1 MRALLSPK
9 DPSIMDPEPQQQLTV
24 NQCID
29 QIALKLEAANL
40 HYGHG
45 AIDAQSE
52 ALWIV
57 SKQLDVSPAEAL
69 DHMDE
74 AISIEQEQKASTV
87 ANTRISTRKP
97 LAYILGEAWLMGV
110 PFFCSEQ
117 SIVPRSW
124 IAELIVDGSL
134 EPWLPADGKAL
145 DLCTGNGSLAI
156 LLALSCP
163 DIHVSACDISM
174 PALSVAARNVDRH
187 SLGSQIELLNG
198 DLWDALPEPNED
210 NLFDLIIC
218 NPPYVNAASMSALP
232 AEYHAEPELALA
244 GGDDG
249 MDIIRRI
256 IASAPDYLSD
266 RGAILLEI
274 GNEYENFKK
283 AFPQIPAIWM
293 EVSAGEEQILLIQ
306 AEDLR

>member
-1 MRALLSPK
+1 
-9 DPSIMDPEPQQQLTV
+9 MDPEPSQAMTV
-24 NQCID
+24 NQCIN
-29 QIALKLEAANL
+29 QIAQKLESANL

-57 SKQLDVSPAEAL
+57 SKQLDLSPTEAL
-69 DHMDE
+69 DHL
-74 AISIEQEQKASTV
+74 EQELPPEQQQRAY
-87 ANTRISTRKP
+87 AIADQRISTRKP

-117 SIVPRSW
+117 SIIPRSW

-134 EPWLPADGKAL
+134 ESWLPADGNVL

-163 DIHVSACDISM
+163 DIHVSACDISL
-174 PALSVAARNVDRH
+174 PALSLAARNIDRH
-187 SLGSQIELLNG
+187 GLNSQVELFDG

-218 NPPYVNAASMSALP
+218 NPPYVNATSMSALP

-249 MDIIRRI
+249 MDLIRRI
-256 IASAPDYLSD
+256 IAHAPDYLSE
-266 RGAILLEI
+266 RGAILIEI

-293 EVSAGEEQILLIQ
+293 EVSAGEEQVLLIQ

>member
-1 MRALLSPK
+1 
-9 DPSIMDPEPQQQLTV
+9 MDPEPSQAPSV
-24 NQCID
+24 NQSIELIT
-29 QIALKLEAANL
+29 QKLEVANL

-57 SKQLDVSPAEAL
+57 SKQLGLSPADAL
-69 DHMDE
+69 DHLDQILTSEQHQQALSVADE
-74 AISIEQEQKASTV
+74 
-87 ANTRISTRKP
+87 RITSRKP

-134 EPWLPADGKAL
+134 EPWLPADGKVL

-163 DIHVSACDISM
+163 DIHVSACDISL

-187 SLGSQIELLNG
+187 GLGTQVELLEG
-198 DLWDALPEPNED
+198 DLWEALPEPNED

-218 NPPYVNAASMSALP
+218 NPPYVNADSMNALP
-232 AEYHAEPELALA
+232 AEYHAEPALALA

-249 MDIIRRI
+249 MDLIRRI
-256 IASAPDYLSD
+256 IANAPDYLSE
-266 RGAILLEI
+266 RGAILIEI

-293 EVSAGEEQILLIQ
+293 EVSAGEEQVLLIQ

>member
-1 MRALLSPK
+1 
-9 DPSIMDPEPQQQLTV
+9 MDPEPQQAFTV
-24 NQCID
+24 DKCIN
-29 QIALKLEAANL
+29 QIAQKLAAANL

-57 SKQLDVSPAEAL
+57 SKQLDLSPTEAL
-69 DHMDE
+69 NHLEDQ
-74 AISIEQEQKASTV
+74 ISADQQLKASAV
-87 ANTRISTRKP
+87 ADTRISTRKP

-124 IAELIVDGSL
+124 IAELIIDGSL
-134 EPWLPADGKAL
+134 EPWLPADGNAL

-187 SLGSQIELLNG
+187 GLKSQIELFDG
-198 DLWDALPEPNED
+198 DLWDAIPEPNED
-210 NLFDLIIC
+210 NVFDLIIC
-218 NPPYVNAASMSALP
+218 NPPYVNATSMNALP
-232 AEYHAEPELALA
+232 AEYHAEPALALA
-244 GGDDG
+244 GGEDG
-249 MDIIRRI
+249 MDLIRRI
-256 IASAPDYLSD
+256 ITQAPDYLSE
-266 RGAILLEI
+266 RGAILIEI

-293 EVSAGEEQILLIQ
+293 EVSAGEEQVLLIQ

>member
-1 MRALLSPK
+1 
-9 DPSIMDPEPQQQLTV
+9 MDPEPSQAMTV
-24 NQCID
+24 NQYID
-29 QIALKLEAANL
+29 QIARKLESANL

-57 SKQLDVSPAEAL
+57 SKQLDLSPTEAL
-69 DHMDE
+69 DHL
-74 AISIEQEQKASTV
+74 EQELPTEQQQRAY
-87 ANTRISTRKP
+87 AIADQRISTRKP

-117 SIVPRSW
+117 SIIPRSW

-134 EPWLPADGKAL
+134 ESWLPADGNVL

-163 DIHVSACDISM
+163 DIHVSACDISL
-174 PALSVAARNVDRH
+174 PALSLAARNIDRH
-187 SLGSQIELLNG
+187 GLNSQVELFDG

-218 NPPYVNAASMSALP
+218 NPPYVNATSMSALP

-249 MDIIRRI
+249 MDLIRRI
-256 IASAPDYLSD
+256 IAHAPNYLSE
-266 RGAILLEI
+266 RGAILIEI

-293 EVSAGEEQILLIQ
+293 EVSAGEEQVLLIE

>member
-1 MRALLSPK
+1 
-9 DPSIMDPEPQQQLTV
+9 MDPAPQQSLTLD
-24 NQCID
+24 QCID
-29 QIALKLEAANL
+29 QIAQRLEAADL

-52 ALWIV
+52 ALWIA
-57 SKQLDVSPAEAL
+57 SKQLDLSPTDAL
-69 DHMDE
+69 DHLENVM
-74 AISIEQEQKASTV
+74 STEQIAKAYEV
-87 ANTRISTRKP
+87 AEIRISSRKP

-110 PFFCSEQ
+110 PFFSSEQ

-156 LLALSCP
+156 LLAMACP
-163 DIHVSACDISM
+163 DIHVSACDISL
-174 PALSVAARNVDRH
+174 PALAVASRNLDRH
-187 SLGSQIELLNG
+187 SLTSQVELFEG
-198 DLWDALPEPNED
+198 DLWDALPEPHED

-218 NPPYVNAASMSALP
+218 NPPYVNANSMNALP
-232 AEYHAEPELALA
+232 AEYHAEPALALA

-249 MDIIRRI
+249 MDLIRKI
-256 IASAPDYLSD
+256 IAGAPDYLSE
-266 RGAILLEI
+266 RGAILIEI
-274 GNEYENFKK
+274 GNEYEHFKR
-283 AFPQIPAIWM
+283 AFPQIPVIWM
-293 EVSAGEEQILLIQ
+293 EVSAGDEQVLLIQ

>member
-1 MRALLSPK
+1 
-9 DPSIMDPEPQQQLTV
+9 MDPEPHQSLTV

-29 QIALKLEAANL
+29 QIAQKLEAATL

-45 AIDAQSE
+45 AIDAHSE

-57 SKQLDVSPAEAL
+57 SKQLNLSPTEAL
-69 DHMDE
+69 DHLEVSLTSEQLLTALAVADE
-74 AISIEQEQKASTV
+74 
-87 ANTRISTRKP
+87 RISTRKP

-187 SLGSQIELLNG
+187 GLNSQVELLSG
-198 DLWDALPEPNED
+198 DLWNALPEPNEE

-218 NPPYVNAASMSALP
+218 NPPYVNANSMNTLP
-232 AEYHAEPELALA
+232 AEYHAEPALALA

-249 MDIIRRI
+249 MDLLRRI
-256 IASAPDYLSD
+256 IALAPDYLSE
-266 RGAILLEI
+266 RGAILIEI
-274 GNEYENFKK
+274 GNEYENFKR

-293 EVSAGEEQILLIQ
+293 EVSAGEEQVLLIQ
-306 AEDLR
+306 AEDLH